1 MVNCHGIEKI
11 AFYALCVC
19 NELAGI
25 KLVQFAFCALRFY
38 NRLVGIKLV
47 QIAFCALCF
56 YNRLVGTCE
65 CWDSQADWSSV
76 MLTDFT
82 QIQRYL
88 VCDNFT
94 LILQPQVAYFDKFNF
109 SFQISHI
116 LRNECHNVK
125 WPDEEWSFY
134 GNLYVHPHN
143 ASVETRI
150 NRCSKPQMILYSDGT
165 CSIVVLITSTTSV
178 YLPVSCH

>member
-1 MVNCHGIEKI
+1 MVNRHGKEKLPSMPSVSI
-11 AFYALCVC
+11 MNL
-19 NELAGI
+19 
-25 KLVQFAFCALRFY
+25 LVQIGFCAPCFY
-38 NRLVGIKLV
+38 ILVGIKLV
-47 QIAFCALCF
+47 QIAFCALSF
-56 YNRLVGTCE
+56 YYRLVGTKLVQIACYALRFYNRPVGTCSVSE
-65 CWDSQADWSSV
+65 CWDSWADWSSV
-76 MLTDFT
+76 MLTYFT

-143 ASVETRI
+143 ASVR
-150 NRCSKPQMILYSDGT
+150 
-165 CSIVVLITSTTSV
+165 TSFN
-178 YLPVSCH
+178 

>member
-1 MVNCHGIEKI
+1 MVNRHGKEKLPSMPSVSI
-11 AFYALCVC
+11 MNLLVQIGFCALSFYILV
-19 NELAGI
+19 GM
-25 KLVQFAFCALRFY
+25 KLVQIACYALRFY
-38 NRLVGIKLV
+38 NRP
-47 QIAFCALCF
+47 
-56 YNRLVGTCE
+56 VGTCSVSE
-65 CWDSQADWSSV
+65 CWDSWADWSSV
-76 MLTDFT
+76 ILTYFT

-143 ASVETRI
+143 ASVR
-150 NRCSKPQMILYSDGT
+150 
-165 CSIVVLITSTTSV
+165 TSFN
-178 YLPVSCH
+178 